1 MPLKGLTAG
10 PACVAPRESVALYEA
25 CRRGAWEDA
34 MALQRP
40 LWRLNQLFARHMLA
54 PRIKA
59 GLALQGFAVG
69 DPLLPQALLGA
80 EAQEDV
86 RRTLSSLG
94 LLGGGF

>member
-1 MPLKGLTAG
+1 
-10 PACVAPRESVALYEA
+10 
-25 CRRGAWEDA
+25 

-54 PRIKA
+54 PCIKA

-69 DPLLPQALLGA
+69 DPFHPQAPQA

-86 RRTLSSLG
+86 RRTLASLG
-94 LLGGGF
+94 LSLAWRFLGRESALFNPTSGP